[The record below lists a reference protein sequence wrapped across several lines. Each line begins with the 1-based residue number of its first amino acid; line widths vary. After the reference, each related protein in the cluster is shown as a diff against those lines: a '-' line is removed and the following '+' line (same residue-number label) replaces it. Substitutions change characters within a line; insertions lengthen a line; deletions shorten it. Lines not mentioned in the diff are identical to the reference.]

1 MATPIKKTSLSNDQ
15 KNLDNIIQQN
25 NYNNVYLKIIGEN
38 LQEVEDRITP
48 SYTSLKKKKKD
59 SKTPLFI
66 SYLRSPL
73 KKFITDKTDNLL
85 RL

>member
-1 MATPIKKTSLSNDQ
+1 MATPIKKTSLSNDH

-48 SYTSLKKKKKD
+48 SYTSLKKEND
-59 SKTPLFI
+59 SKTHLFI

-73 KKFITDKTDNLL
+73 KKFITYKTDNLL

>member
-1 MATPIKKTSLSNDQ
+1 MATPIKKSSLSNDH
-15 KNLDNIIQQN
+15 KNLDNIIQHN

-48 SYTSLKKKKKD
+48 SYTSLKKEND
-59 SKTPLFI
+59 SKTPLFV

>member
-1 MATPIKKTSLSNDQ
+1 MATHIKKTSLSNDH

-48 SYTSLKKKKKD
+48 SYTSLKKEND
-59 SKTPLFI
+59 SKTRLFI

-73 KKFITDKTDNLL
+73 KKFITYKTDNLL